1 MACGSCGGA
10 RNRNV
15 RYEITYK
22 HDGSKEVVDSMAD
35 VRMKLAQS
43 PQRGT
48 YKPVPKTESK

>member
-22 HDGSKEVVDSMAD
+22 HDGSKEVVDTMAE

-43 PQRGT
+43 PQRGA
-48 YKPVPKTESK
+48 YKPVPKQA